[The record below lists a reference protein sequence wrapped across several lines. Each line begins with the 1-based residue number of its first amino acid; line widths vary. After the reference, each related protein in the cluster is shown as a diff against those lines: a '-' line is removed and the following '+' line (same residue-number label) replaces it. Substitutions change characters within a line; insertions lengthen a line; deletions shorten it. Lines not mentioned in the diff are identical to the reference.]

1 MVVDL
6 LVFANPL
13 SNRKLIK
20 TFGEFSEYV
29 FVELNDLS
37 RKSARIDVVCHL
49 YPEVLNLK
57 ESVQIER
64 GIGVQ
69 LNFDND
75 TKFPSDFASN
85 FLRKNENKRV
95 FHPYLVNKINKSK

>member
-6 LVFANPL
+6 LVVANPL

-37 RKSARIDVVCHL
+37 RRSARIDVVCHL
-49 YPEVLNLK
+49 YPEGLNLK
-57 ESVQIER
+57 ESIQIER
-64 GIGVQ
+64 GTGVQ

-75 TKFPSDFASN
+75 TKFPSDQIF
-85 FLRKNENKRV
+85 
-95 FHPYLVNKINKSK
+95 